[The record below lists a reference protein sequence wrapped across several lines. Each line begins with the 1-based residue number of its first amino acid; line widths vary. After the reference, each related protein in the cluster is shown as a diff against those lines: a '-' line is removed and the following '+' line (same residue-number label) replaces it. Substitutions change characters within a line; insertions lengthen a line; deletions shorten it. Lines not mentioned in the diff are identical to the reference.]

1 MTATTQ
7 REEFSAT
14 AGDGLLMAIEL
25 GRREWKVGFT
35 TRLGQRIRRRTLP
48 ADTWD
53 RLPEELAAAKERLNL
68 PADAP
73 VTSCYEAG
81 RDGFWIHRYLTGLGV
96 HNLVVDS
103 SSIEVNRRARR
114 ATTDL
119 IDLEKLLSMLR
130 RHLNGEKKVWH
141 VVPIP
146 STQDEERRQPHR
158 ELWSLKRDR
167 TRVINRITS
176 LLATVGTDVKVDA
189 KLPARLD
196 RVLQWNGQPIPP
208 QLRARV
214 AREWENV
221 ALVTTQIHALERAR
235 RLELRQHADSAV
247 TLVRRLLQL
256 RGIGEHTAWLFV
268 TERFAWRQFRNR
280 REVGGITG
288 LVGTPY
294 RSGLL
299 THEQGIS
306 KAGNKRVRSM
316 AVQIAW
322 GWLTYQRQ
330 SAVTQWYIQRFA
342 RGGPVAR
349 KIGIVAVARRVVVDL
364 WRYLDAG
371 VIPAGAVLKDPV
383 VATRSG
389 SGGNRHGT

>member
-306 KAGNKRVRSM
+306 KAGNKRVRTM

-383 VATRSG
+383 VAPRSG